1 MLFSKNKV
9 RCFLD
14 EMFRI
19 LSPGGRFITFS
30 LHSIDEV
37 HHYYQVNH
45 HDHDQINH
53 HHHKNNHHNNH
64 HDNEHHHHWKV
75 KSYHLKSNRRND
87 TDLRKRAVA
96 YTMIIC
102 DKAYEDGK

>member
-1 MLFSKNKV
+1 M
-9 RCFLD
+9 D
-14 EMFRI
+14 EMLRI

-37 HHYYQVNH
+37 NHFYQVNH
-45 HDHDQINH
+45 HDNH
-53 HHHKNNHHNNH
+53 
-64 HDNEHHHHWKV
+64 WQV

>member
-1 MLFSKNKV
+1 M
-9 RCFLD
+9 D

-19 LSPGGRFITFS
+19 LNPGGRFITFS
-30 LHSIDEV
+30 LHNIDEV
-37 HHYYQVNH
+37 HHFYAVNY
-45 HDHDQINH
+45 H
-53 HHHKNNHHNNH
+53 HHHHNH
-64 HDNEHHHHWKV
+64 WQV

>member
-1 MLFSKNKV
+1 M
-9 RCFLD
+9 D

-37 HHYYQVNH
+37 NHFYQVNH
-45 HDHDQINH
+45 HWQ
-53 HHHKNNHHNNH
+53 
-64 HDNEHHHHWKV
+64 V
-75 KSYHLKSNRRND
+75 RSYHLKSNRRND

-102 DKAYEDGK
+102 DKAFEDGK

>member
-1 MLFSKNKV
+1 M
-9 RCFLD
+9 D

-37 HHYYQVNH
+37 NHFYQVNH
-45 HDHDQINH
+45 HH
-53 HHHKNNHHNNH
+53 HHNHNH
-64 HDNEHHHHWKV
+64 WQV
-75 KSYHLKSNRRND
+75 KCYHLKSNRRND